1 MTTIRVKL
9 RTSTVSG
16 KAGSI
21 YYQVIHCRKHVQ
33 LTSSVKLYPHEWDAH
48 HACVHTNGERTSF
61 LLAAQR
67 TINADLAVLHDII
80 SRKMA
85 MGTPYDAADIT
96 LSFRMLTPVEED
108 FFSYMEKRIRKLEE
122 ENAHGTKLN
131 YWRAYR
137 SFATF
142 LGKQYLPFPAC
153 TEMLIGEY
161 EKWLQQRKIK
171 RNSSSFYMRILR
183 AVYNLAVSD
192 ELTST
197 ENPFRKVYT
206 GIDTTRKRAVDKHV
220 IRQLKTL
227 DLTENPTLAYARDL
241 FLFSLYLRGMA
252 FVDMAYL
259 QKCDIRR
266 GDVTYIRRKT
276 GVRLCVKMEPCL
288 QKIVE
293 RYEEKTAH
301 TLYVLP
307 IITSVDEKQAYREYQ
322 NALSYYNKQLKRL
335 SEMLGYNIPL
345 SSYTPRH
352 TWATTAR
359 DSNIPLSVISAGMGH
374 SSENITRIYLSSL
387 DNSIIDKANCKILS
401 VFD

>member
-1 MTTIRVKL
+1 
-9 RTSTVSG
+9 
-16 KAGSI
+16 
-21 YYQVIHCRKHVQ
+21 
-33 LTSSVKLYPHEWDAH
+33 
-48 HACVHTNGERTSF
+48 
-61 LLAAQR
+61 
-67 TINADLAVLHDII
+67 
-80 SRKMA
+80 
-85 MGTPYDAADIT
+85 
-96 LSFRMLTPVEED
+96 
-108 FFSYMEKRIRKLEE
+108 
-122 ENAHGTKLN
+122 
-131 YWRAYR
+131 
-137 SFATF
+137 
-142 LGKQYLPFPAC
+142 
-153 TEMLIGEY
+153 
-161 EKWLQQRKIK
+161 
-171 RNSSSFYMRILR
+171 
-183 AVYNLAVSD
+183 
-192 ELTST
+192 
-197 ENPFRKVYT
+197 
-206 GIDTTRKRAVDKHV
+206 
-220 IRQLKTL
+220 
-227 DLTENPTLAYARDL
+227 
-241 FLFSLYLRGMA
+241 
-252 FVDMAYL
+252 
-259 QKCDIRR
+259 
-266 GDVTYIRRKT
+266 VTYIRRKT

>member
-9 RTSTVSG
+9 RTSTVSD

-48 HACVHTNGERTSF
+48 NARVRANGERTSF

-85 MGTPYDAADIT
+85 MGTPYDAADIA
-96 LSFRMLTPVEED
+96 LSFRMLTPVEAD

-122 ENAHGTKLN
+122 KNAHGTKLN

-142 LGKQYLPFPAC
+142 LGQQYLPFPAC

-161 EKWLQQRKIK
+161 EKWLRQRKIK

-183 AVYNLAVSD
+183 AVYNSAVSD
-192 ELTST
+192 ELAST

-276 GVRLCVKMEPCL
+276 GVRLCVKMEPCSQEIL
-288 QKIVE
+288 E

>member
-9 RTSTVSG
+9 RISTVPD

-21 YYQVIHCRKHVQ
+21 YYQVIHRRKHVQ
-33 LTSSVKLYPHEWDAH
+33 LTSSVKLHPHEWDAH
-48 HACVHTNGERTSF
+48 NARVHTTGERASF

-80 SRKMA
+80 SRKEA
-85 MGTPYDAADIT
+85 TGAPYDAADIAFA
-96 LSFRMLTPVEED
+96 FRMFTPVGED
-108 FFSYMEKRIRKLEE
+108 FFSFMEKRISKLEE

-153 TEMLIGEY
+153 TETLIGEY
-161 EKWLQQRKIK
+161 EKWLRHRKIK

-192 ELTST
+192 GLAST

-220 IRQLKTL
+220 IRQLRTL
-227 DLTENPTLAYARDL
+227 DLTKNPTLAYARDL

-259 QKCDIRR
+259 QKCDIRH
-266 GDVTYIRRKT
+266 GDVTYVRRKT
-276 GVRLCVKMEPCL
+276 GTRLSIKVEPCL
-288 QKIVE
+288 QEIVE
-293 RYEEKTAH
+293 RYEEKTTH
-301 TLYVLP
+301 TPYVLP
-307 IITSVDEKQAYREYQ
+307 IITSTDEKQAYREYQ

-335 SEMLGYNIPL
+335 SEMLDEDVPL

-387 DNSIIDKANCKILS
+387 DNSIIDKANYKILS

>member
-9 RTSTVSG
+9 RISTVSD

-21 YYQVIHCRKHVQ
+21 YYQVIHRRKHVQ
-33 LTSSVKLYPHEWDAH
+33 LTSSVKLYPHEWDARN
-48 HACVHTNGERTSF
+48 ACVHTNGERASF

-67 TINADLAVLHDII
+67 AINADLAVLHDII
-80 SRKMA
+80 SRKEA
-85 MGTPYDAADIT
+85 TGAPYDAADIAFA
-96 LSFRMLTPVEED
+96 FRTLTPVGED
-108 FFSYMEKRIRKLEE
+108 FFSYLEKRISKLEE
-122 ENAHGTKLN
+122 GNAHGTKLN
-131 YWRAYR
+131 YRRAYR
-137 SFATF
+137 SFAVF
-142 LGKQYLPFPAC
+142 LGKHYLPFPAC

-161 EKWLQQRKIK
+161 EKWLRQRKIK

-183 AVYNLAVSD
+183 AVYNSAVSD
-192 ELTST
+192 GLAPT

-206 GIDTTRKRAVDKHV
+206 GVDTTRKRAVDKQV
-220 IRQLKTL
+220 IRQLKKL
-227 DLTENPTLAYARDL
+227 DLTEKPALGYARDL

-259 QKCDIRR
+259 QKCDIRH

-276 GVRLCVKMEPCL
+276 GARLCIKMEPCL
-288 QKIVE
+288 QEIIE
-293 RYEEKTAH
+293 RYEEETAH
-301 TLYVLP
+301 TPYVLP
-307 IITSVDEKQAYREYQ
+307 IITSADEKQAYREYQ

-335 SEMLGYNIPL
+335 SEMLENDISL

-352 TWATTAR
+352 TWASTAR

-374 SSENITRIYLSSL
+374 SSEITTQIYLSSL
-387 DNSIIDKANCKILS
+387 DNSVIDKANYKIIS